1 MSTAEGVLLH
11 PQDSYSYGAM
21 QSQGTSKGKSWRLF
35 TPGWMCGCPHLG
47 RRWLDT
53 SCNCPASPLTPPN
66 LIEAL
71 SMFEPLSYCP
81 GYLVASTNAII
92 PTFQVP
98 LSPITFLIRY
108 SKLRMLFQKKKNLEC
123 PNVHEGV
130 LLFTG
135 QELESDFGFHRL
147 SQPVPTAP
155 AFLSSPSIS
164 LHPRLLC
171 RNLSNFTVNDKNHE
185 VYPATSGESLELSCL
200 LLIISLRI
208 QIFKF
213 IFVFCRFARTST
225 IFCLTLM
232 YSEKRF

>member
-1 MSTAEGVLLH
+1 MGIDKPNCSAIISAEEKKGVHWSLRKYEGCTWECLFRLMSTAEGVLLH

-108 SKLRMLFQKKKNLEC
+108 SKLRMLFQKKKK
-123 PNVHEGV
+123 
-130 LLFTG
+130 
-135 QELESDFGFHRL
+135 SRM
-147 SQPVPTAP
+147 S
-155 AFLSSPSIS
+155 
-164 LHPRLLC
+164 
-171 RNLSNFTVNDKNHE
+171 
-185 VYPATSGESLELSCL
+185 
-200 LLIISLRI
+200 
-208 QIFKF
+208 
-213 IFVFCRFARTST
+213 
-225 IFCLTLM
+225 
-232 YSEKRF
+232 